1 MSLHPAGQM
10 NDSMRDAAHEA
21 ASWVEALARLGY
33 AAKGVVYIV
42 VGILAAQAATSSGG
56 SAEGSGGAF
65 AAILRQP
72 FGRILVGAIAIGLF
86 GYALWRFVQAGLD
99 PEGKG
104 SDAKGIARRIGYAI
118 SGVIHVGLG
127 LEAARGALRGASS
140 AGGGESADHWTAM
153 LMRQP
158 FGAWLAAGV
167 GLAIAAY
174 GAYELYKAY
183 TVELGKQLDL
193 GRMDPNARAWA
204 VRFSRFGLAAR
215 GVVFGV
221 IGFLLVRAALQH
233 DPADAVGLRGALR
246 TLEQQS
252 YGPWLLGAV
261 GLGLVGYGIYEL
273 VKSKYRRVDA
283 G

>member
-1 MSLHPAGQM
+1 MSHSPAGQVKE
-10 NDSMRDAAHEA
+10 RVEDAAREA
-21 ASWVEALARLGY
+21 APWTERLARLGY

-42 VGILAAQAATSSGG
+42 VGILAARAAFGSGG
-56 SAEGSGGAF
+56 SVDGSEGAI
-65 AAILRQP
+65 AAIVRQP
-72 FGRILVGAIAIGLF
+72 FGRFLVGAIAIGLF

-127 LEAARGALRGASS
+127 TEAARSALRGGGSG
-140 AGGGESADHWTAM
+140 GGGESADHWTAM

-183 TVELGKQLDL
+183 TEQLGKRLDL
-193 GRMDPNARAWA
+193 GRMGETARVWA
-204 VRFSRFGLAAR
+204 VRASRFGLAAR
-215 GVVFGV
+215 GVVFGI
-221 IGFLLVRAALQH
+221 IGGLLVRAALQH
-233 DPADAVGLRGALR
+233 DPADAVGLGGALR
-246 TLEQQS
+246 TLQQQS

-261 GLGLVGYGIYEL
+261 ALGLVGYGIYEL
-273 VKSKYRRVDA
+273 VKSRYRRVTA
-283 G
+283 A